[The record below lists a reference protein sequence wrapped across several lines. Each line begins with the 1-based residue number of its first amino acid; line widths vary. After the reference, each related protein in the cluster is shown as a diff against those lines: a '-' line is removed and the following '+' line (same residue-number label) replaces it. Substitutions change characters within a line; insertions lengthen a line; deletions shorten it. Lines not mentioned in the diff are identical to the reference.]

1 MERDAAAGASSGDA
15 LPAAAYDGVTPTELA
30 RLIGIPRVHVYARVG
45 STMDVA
51 HALAATGA
59 PAGTLVLA
67 DAQSGGRGR
76 AGRRWLSPP
85 GAGLWLTLLERPGDS
100 SALDVLPLRLGLH
113 AALAV
118 QPFAGGAVQV
128 KWPNDLQI
136 ARRKLAGVLVEARWR
151 DAQPEWVAIGLGL
164 NVRAPAGMDDAT
176 GLRTESSRVALLE
189 ALVPALRHAA
199 AARGPLAPDELRAYA
214 ERDAISGRRIRD
226 PLPGVVRRVLP
237 SGELLLAGDDGRE
250 HRLRQATL
258 TFID

>member
-1 MERDAAAGASSGDA
+1 
-15 LPAAAYDGVTPTELA
+15 
-30 RLIGIPRVHVYARVG
+30 
-45 STMDVA
+45 MDVA
-51 HALAATGA
+51 HALAAEGA

-67 DAQSGGRGR
+67 DAQTGGRGR

-85 GAGLWLTLLERPGDS
+85 GAGIWLTLLERPGDGG
-100 SALDVLPLRLGLH
+100 ALDVLPLRLGLH

-118 QPFAGGAVQV
+118 QPFADGPVQV

-164 NVRAPAGMDDAT
+164 NVRPPEGMDDAT
-176 GLRTESSRVALLE
+176 GVGAEASRVAVLE
-189 ALVPALRHAA
+189 ALVPALREAA
-199 AARGPLAPDELRAYA
+199 RARGPLDADELRVYA
-214 ERDAISGRRIRD
+214 ERDAVAGRRVRE
-226 PLPGVVRRVLP
+226 PLPGVARRVLA

-258 TFID
+258 TFVD

>member
-1 MERDAAAGASSGDA
+1 LSSSADQ
-15 LPAAAYDGVTPTELA
+15 PHAAYDGVAPTELA
-30 RLIGIPRVHVYARVG
+30 RRLGVPQVHVYARVG

-51 HALAATGA
+51 HALAAAGA

-85 GAGLWLTLLERPGDS
+85 GAGIWLTLLERPGES
-100 SALDVLPLRLGLH
+100 GALDVLPLRLGLH

-118 QPFAGGAVQV
+118 QPFADGAVQV

-164 NVRAPAGMDDAT
+164 NVLAPAGVDDAT
-176 GLRTESSRVALLE
+176 GLGADASRLPVLA
-189 ALVPALRHAA
+189 ALVPALRAAA
-199 AARGPLAPDELRAYA
+199 AARGLLDADELRMYA
-214 ERDAISGRRIRD
+214 ERDAIAGRRVCE
-226 PLPGVVRRVLP
+226 PLPGIVRRVLA
-237 SGELLLAGDDGRE
+237 SGELLLAGDDGHQ

-258 TFID
+258 RFAD